1 MITISRH
8 VTRYSTKCKS
18 NYNIVQYFGR
28 GKTEGSKTKLP
39 NHISDEAGD
48 RKGFELVK
56 HRAITMLTN
65 ISDGQMV
72 KVLHIFA
79 GGDIYQ
85 LLGNKTN
92 FCIDGCSDE
101 IKDVDV
107 CK

>member
-1 MITISRH
+1 M
-8 VTRYSTKCKS
+8 TRICLKS
-18 NYNIVQYFGR
+18 KSSYYIIQNFGR
-28 GKTEGSKTKLP
+28 GKSEVSKPKLP

-72 KVLHIFA
+72 KVLHIFS

-101 IKDVDV
+101 INDVEV

>member
-1 MITISRH
+1 MIAI
-8 VTRYSTKCKS
+8 TRYAKKCSSKCRS
-18 NYNIVQYFGR
+18 SYNITQNFGR
-28 GKTEGSKTKLP
+28 GKEGGSKPKLP
-39 NHISDEAGD
+39 NHISDESGD
-48 RKGFELVK
+48 LKGFDLVK

-72 KVLHIFA
+72 KVLHVFA

-101 IKDVDV
+101 ISDVEV